1 MVRGRSSALGV
12 MVKAPR
18 AGEVKTRL
26 VPPLTLLEAAGL
38 YEAFLKDISLRLK
51 SLSDIDIH
59 IFLTPNNAEVELS
72 VVFEGY
78 SSFIPQSSGNL
89 GDRLKSAFDILFSKG
104 YEDVAIIGSD
114 SPDLPLEY
122 IEETFSRLKSK
133 EVEVVLGPAKD
144 GGYYLVAMR
153 GRHYSIFNDINWSTP
168 GVLDETLKRAKA
180 DDIKTVLLKEWYD
193 IDTVEDLALI
203 KGSVEAV
210 FTSEFLEALK

>member
-51 SLSDIDIH
+51 SLSDIDVH
-59 IFLTPNNAEVELS
+59 IFFTPNDAEAELS
-72 VVFEGY
+72 LIFEGY

-89 GDRLKSAFDILFSKG
+89 GERLKSAFDTLFNKG

-122 IEETFSRLKSK
+122 IEEAFSRSSSK
-133 EVEVVLGPAKD
+133 KAEVVLGPAKD

-153 GRHYSIFNDINWSTP
+153 AKHYSIFNDISWSTP
-168 GVLDETLKRAKA
+168 GVLDETLKRAGV
-180 DDIKTVLLKEWYD
+180 DDIKVVLLKEWYD
-193 IDTVEDLALI
+193 IDMVEDLALI

-210 FTSEFLEALK
+210 FTSDFMDALK